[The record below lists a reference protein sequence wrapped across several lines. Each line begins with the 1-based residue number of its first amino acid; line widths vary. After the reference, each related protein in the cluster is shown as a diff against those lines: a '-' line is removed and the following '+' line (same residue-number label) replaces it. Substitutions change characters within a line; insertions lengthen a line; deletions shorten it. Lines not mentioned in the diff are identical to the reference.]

1 MQLVSLPNKIL
12 RCGRLSL
19 DLSKAHVMGILNVTP
34 DSFSDG
40 GLHNQK
46 DQAIAYARQMIDA
59 GATVID
65 VGGESTRPGAS
76 TVAITEEIQRV
87 IPVIAELAQYDV
99 VISVDTS
106 QPEVIREAV
115 KVGAHIWN
123 DVRALTR
130 PNALQTAAELDIP
143 VIIMH
148 MRGEPTTMNQLDQY
162 QDVTLD
168 VIKELQQRVNQAI
181 QVGVKPENIM
191 IDPGFGF
198 AKNAQQN
205 LKLLNEFYKLNAMG
219 YPILSALSRK
229 RFIGEALGGADAQ
242 NRAVGSVAAHLM
254 SIQQGA
260 CMVRAHDVKAMSD
273 AIQIWQAMRTAI

>member
-1 MQLVSLPNKIL
+1 MQLQPLPKKIL
-12 RCGRLSL
+12 QCGRLSL
-19 DLSKAHVMGILNVTP
+19 DLSQPHVMGILNVTP

-40 GLHNQK
+40 GKHNQK
-46 DQAIAYARQMIDA
+46 DQAIEHALQMIAD

-65 VGGESTRPGAS
+65 IGGESTRPGAS
-76 TVAITEEIQRV
+76 PVDVEEEIRRV
-87 IPVIAELAQYDV
+87 IPVVEALAKHHI
-99 VISVDTS
+99 VISIDTS
-106 QPEVIREAV
+106 EPRVIEAAV
-115 KVGAHIWN
+115 NAGAHIWN

-130 PNALQTAAELDIP
+130 PEALHTAAKLNIP
-143 VIIMH
+143 VVIMH
-148 MRGEPTTMNQLDQY
+148 MRGEPTTMNNLDQY
-162 QDVTLD
+162 QDVTVD
-168 VIKELQQRVNQAI
+168 VMNELKQRVDDALQA
-181 QVGVKPENIM
+181 GVRAENIV

-205 LKLLNEFYKLNAMG
+205 LKLLNELYKLNEMG

-242 NRAVGSVAAHLM
+242 QRAVGSVSAHLM

-273 AIQIWQAMRTAI
+273 AIKVWQAMMSTI